1 VIRKLVLTGGTH
13 ERELQLVGRIVV
25 GRDPACEVSH
35 DDSLLS
41 RRHAEFLTT
50 GDTVTVRDLGS
61 RNGVYVNGA
70 RALEQVLTPGDVIQI
85 GPLRAQFVV
94 EDASMSLRAEELEG
108 DRTAVIR
115 KAFAV
120 GQAELGGPLAAV
132 VGTVDFGSARGPSEA
147 PEGCPPQAHRRA
159 SARGGGA
166 PRAVNDDDEVTRMVP
181 APRPPSAEKP
191 MPNAYAAKMLLDD
204 DAPTQFI
211 SASAPAA
218 RPAPAAAGSSLSV
231 VVPVMSLAM
240 IVLAS
245 TAIPLLLGAASVW
258 LALPTIIAM
267 GGSYLVASSIH
278 RRMLEAAAAERER

>member
-1 VIRKLVLTGGTH
+1 VIRKLVLTGGTR

-25 GRDPACEVSH
+25 GRDPACEISH

-41 RRHAEFLTT
+41 RRHAEFIATA
-50 GDTVTVRDLGS
+50 DTVTVRDLGS

-94 EDASMSLRAEELEG
+94 EDASMRIMAEEVEG
-108 DRTAVIR
+108 ERTAVIR
-115 KAFAV
+115 KIFSDAQV
-120 GQAELGGPLAAV
+120 EVGGPAAAAV
-132 VGTVDFGSARGPSEA
+132 ATVD
-147 PEGCPPQAHRRA
+147 
-159 SARGGGA
+159 
-166 PRAVNDDDEVTRMVP
+166 DDDEVTRMVP
-181 APRPPSAEKP
+181 APRLPPAEKP
-191 MPNAYAAKMLLDD
+191 MPNEYAARLLVDD
-204 DAPTQFI
+204 DVPTQYVSRAALATPQPI
-211 SASAPAA
+211 AA
-218 RPAPAAAGSSLSV
+218 RSNSNLSI

>member
-1 VIRKLVLTGGTH
+1 MIRKLVLTGGTR

-25 GRDPACEVSH
+25 GRDPACEISH

-41 RRHAEFLTT
+41 RRHAEFIAT

-70 RALEQVLTPGDVIQI
+70 RALEQRLTPGDVIQI

-94 EDASMSLRAEELEG
+94 EDASMSIRTEELEG

-115 KAFAV
+115 KAFAGAPV
-120 GQAELGGPLAAV
+120 ELGGGLAAGV
-132 VGTVDFGSARGPSEA
+132 ATVSD
-147 PEGCPPQAHRRA
+147 
-159 SARGGGA
+159 
-166 PRAVNDDDEVTRMVP
+166 DDDEVTRMVP
-181 APRPPSAEKP
+181 APRPPSAETP

-204 DAPTQFI
+204 DAPTQFV
-211 SASAPAA
+211 SASVLAAPTAIPAA
-218 RPAPAAAGSSLSV
+218 SGSNLSI
-231 VVPVMSLAM
+231 VVPIMSLAM

-245 TAIPLLLGAASVW
+245 TAIPLLLGAESAW
-258 LALPTIIAM
+258 LVLPALIAV